1 MERSRSWPLPR
12 LRAGLH
18 AATEAAAQRVERHW
32 RVPLALSLIATVPAF
47 YAELLEEAPAIVA
60 ALAYAA
66 AALVVAMA
74 LAHTAARHAD
84 PRRHLARNPADL
96 LLAVGLL
103 TAAALPPSRLSTA
116 ALALRGAVSVLVLLR
131 LVWTLRPL
139 LARGGL
145 SYLLSLALATL
156 GLCGAGFW
164 WLEPTVHHFGDG
176 LWLAFTTAATVGYGD
191 LVPTTAAAKIFSVFV
206 VLLGFAVLSTV
217 TAAIAANWIETEERS
232 IEREILHDLRHQMA
246 SLHAEIATLR
256 AAVAAATTAPAGAPA
271 ARAGHRRST
280 SRRSRTSGR

>member
-18 AATEAAAQRVERHW
+18 AATDAAAQRVEGRW

-47 YAELLEEAPAIVA
+47 YAELLEEAPPIA
-60 ALAYAA
+60 ATLAYAA
-66 AALVVAMA
+66 AALVVALA
-74 LAHTAARHAD
+74 LAHTALRHAH

-96 LLAVGLL
+96 LLVAGLL

-116 ALALRGAVSVLVLLR
+116 SLVLRSAVSLLVLLR

-145 SYLLSLALATL
+145 SYLLSLALGTL

-164 WLEPTVHHFGDG
+164 WLEPTVHSFGDG

-217 TAAIAANWIETEERS
+217 TAAIAANWIETEERH
-232 IEREILHDLRHQMA
+232 IEREILHDLRRQIGT
-246 SLHAEIATLR
+246 LHAEIAALR
-256 AAVAAATTAPAGAPA
+256 DALATTPGDAPA
-271 ARAGHRRST
+271 APADRRRSASPP
-280 SRRSRTSGR
+280 SRSEGP